1 MLTTATMSTSAVF
14 ACTGLVGHHI
24 LATLLASDS
33 ASTVQTIS
41 RRAPKTAPSPK
52 LQATVEPDSSQWPAK
67 LAALTPPPTT
77 VYSALGTTRAAAGGL
92 ANQWKIDHDLNVDI
106 VKAAKARGDVSTF
119 VFISSGGT
127 RGLPFSVTPYARMK
141 NGVED
146 AIKEADFDHAVILKP
161 GLIKGE
167 REVGRAGDGLIVGVS
182 GLIGK
187 VFGQRAMDTW
197 SQDAEI
203 IGRAAVRAAEM
214 VAAGRA
220 PAKYWVIEG
229 LEITEM
235 GRMGEVDKVDAKQR
249 V

>member
-1 MLTTATMSTSAVF
+1 MSTTSAVF
-14 ACTGLVGHHI
+14 GCTGLVGHHI

-33 ASTVQTIS
+33 TSTVQTIS

-92 ANQWKIDHDLNVDI
+92 ANQWKIDHDLNVDL

-127 RGLPFSVTPYARMK
+127 RGLPFSASPYARMK

-146 AIKEADFDHAVILKP
+146 AIKEAGFDHAVILKP

-167 REVGRAGDGLIVGVS
+167 REVGRAGEGLMVGVS
-182 GLIGK
+182 NLVGK

-197 SQDAEI
+197 SQDGEV

-214 VAAGRA
+214 VAAGQA

-229 LEITEM
+229 LQISEM
-235 GRMGEVDKVDAKQR
+235 GKIGAPQTVDAKQR
-249 V
+249 A